1 MWGGAV
7 PFLLVL
13 NPLSAWQV
21 LGELVG
27 DKNLEKF
34 RIEYEKLHR
43 YVDRGEQMSKRV
55 VRGGCDGICKR
66 TTAYAKK

>member
-1 MWGGAV
+1 MHTRDVVGRVEDGLGQARGSGLSLGEGRV
-7 PFLLVL
+7 VAASDVVVL
-13 NPLSAWQV
+13 ADWQV

-43 YVDRGEQMSKRV
+43 
-55 VRGGCDGICKR
+55 
-66 TTAYAKK
+66 